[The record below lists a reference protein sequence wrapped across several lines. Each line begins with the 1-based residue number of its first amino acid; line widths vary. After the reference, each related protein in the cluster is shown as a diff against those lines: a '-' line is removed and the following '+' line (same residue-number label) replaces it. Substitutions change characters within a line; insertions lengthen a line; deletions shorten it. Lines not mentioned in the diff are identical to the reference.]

1 MAESVSRETI
11 ITGGKMAA
19 FERRSGKD
27 RLAKIRVGV
36 EEADEAFDLNVVE
49 LAGQVRNGVIPANQA
64 VGDNVEAGFHLFGD
78 DGAGHVVL
86 HVEKIGGGAV
96 ASVERGNCS
105 AQALQIRGIA
115 DARVASRAG
124 KVEARSRAHSDPPIP
139 AVDS

>member
-1 MAESVSRETI
+1 MAEGVSRETV

-19 FERRSGKD
+19 FQRRSGKD

-78 DGAGHVVL
+78 DGAGDVIL
-86 HVEKIGGGAV
+86 HVEEVGGGAV
-96 ASVERGNCS
+96 TSVESGDGS
-105 AQALQIRGIA
+105 A
-115 DARVASRAG
+115 
-124 KVEARSRAHSDPPIP
+124 
-139 AVDS
+139 